1 MLGIMY
7 VTGFLSLWIQNTAA
21 ASMMLPIVIAL
32 VKQLSKYN
40 KAYSEEPNHHLNH
53 NHANNVFPM
62 TTGVGGGGVGGG
74 GHGGGGGGAHVN
86 VAYKAEGEFVKT
98 NHLHAAAGE

>member
-32 VKQLSKYN
+32 VKKLSKYN
-40 KAYSEEPNHHLNH
+40 KAYSTPDASNSIES
-53 NHANNVFPM
+53 
-62 TTGVGGGGVGGG
+62 GGGGRVNAAFSIE
-74 GHGGGGGGAHVN
+74 GGAQIKLQH
-86 VAYKAEGEFVKT
+86 GFVICF
-98 NHLHAAAGE
+98 

>member
-32 VKQLSKYN
+32 VKQLSRYN
-40 KAYSEEPNHHLNH
+40 KAYS
-53 NHANNVFPM
+53 
-62 TTGVGGGGVGGG
+62 GGGSLPEPS
-74 GHGGGGGGAHVN
+74 GGGAGRVN
-86 VAYKAEGEFVKT
+86 MGFSVATHESQHDTK
-98 NHLHAAAGE
+98 NR

>member
-40 KAYSEEPNHHLNH
+40 KAYSEEPHMNH
-53 NHANNVFPM
+53 NKRMNEAKI
-62 TTGVGGGGVGGG
+62 
-74 GHGGGGGGAHVN
+74 N
-86 VAYKAEGEFVKT
+86 VAYAADTDTIKT
-98 NHLHAAAGE
+98 TGGIKCFDLNCKIIY

>member
-32 VKQLSKYN
+32 VKQLSRYN
-40 KAYSEEPNHHLNH
+40 KAYSGPGNLTEPS
-53 NHANNVFPM
+53 
-62 TTGVGGGGVGGG
+62 
-74 GHGGGGGGAHVN
+74 GGAGHVN
-86 VAYKAEGEFVKT
+86 MGFSVATHESQQETKNRWDFIHYFDSKWTDEYL
-98 NHLHAAAGE
+98 NS

>member
-40 KAYSEEPNHHLNH
+40 KAYAEPGSL
-53 NHANNVFPM
+53 PEPS
-62 TTGVGGGGVGGG
+62 
-74 GHGGGGGGAHVN
+74 GGGGGRVN
-86 VAYKAEGEFVKT
+86 MGFSVATHESQQDTKNG
-98 NHLHAAAGE
+98 

>member
-40 KAYSEEPNHHLNH
+40 KAYAEPSQMER
-53 NHANNVFPM
+53 AVNVS
-62 TTGVGGGGVGGG
+62 GISGGGQ
-74 GHGGGGGGAHVN
+74 VN
-86 VAYKAEGEFVKT
+86 MGFTAVNETQFANTENKNG
-98 NHLHAAAGE
+98 